1 LGAEIIRAGEDYEA
15 SVTIS
20 QERAIRDDLYDANPG
35 GLNTTTQLRA
45 YGQIAYEIYDELRD
59 APAVVAVPVSNGT
72 TLVGIYQGFL
82 SLYRRGKTSRLPRI
96 VAGSSARKNPIVR
109 SWIRNSPVCEDLSPT
124 EVRETKVNEP
134 LVNWHSIDGDL
145 ALEAIRSTNGW
156 AVNASDK
163 KMLSISKM
171 IREREG
177 LNVLPASAAGLIA
190 LLERHEKDSLT
201 GDRYVAVLTGKR

>member
-1 LGAEIIRAGEDYEA
+1 
-15 SVTIS
+15 
-20 QERAIRDDLYDANPG
+20 
-35 GLNTTTQLRA
+35 
-45 YGQIAYEIYDELRD
+45 
-59 APAVVAVPVSNGT
+59 
-72 TLVGIYQGFL
+72 
-82 SLYRRGKTSRLPRI
+82 
-96 VAGSSARKNPIVR
+96 
-109 SWIRNSPVCEDLSPT
+109 LSPT